1 MILFI
6 RFRIQFFL
14 IWYKLYH
21 KISYKDLLKSLYLFF
36 YSPGYFLPGTF
47 GGEKASAVPRRPARD
62 AKIFI
67 SELFCSSQILQ
78 KLTHVQKSYR
88 SWRLLPKMEEIESF
102 IVFKQAK
109 SQPPALESQNMSDG
123 HDCAKTE
130 RGRPRAKLPEELSI
144 IRYMVKGFSL
154 RHH

>member
-1 MILFI
+1 MIFFI
-6 RFRIQFFL
+6 RFRIQFFPHMIQIVSYDFIQISL
-14 IWYKLYH
+14 
-21 KISYKDLLKSLYLFF
+21 KISQFVF

-47 GGEKASAVPRRPARD
+47 GGEKASAVPRRPASD

-88 SWRLLPKMEEIESF
+88 IWRLLPKMEEIEIF

-109 SQPPALESQNMSDG
+109 PQPPALESQNLS
-123 HDCAKTE
+123 
-130 RGRPRAKLPEELSI
+130 RARNEGAREPK
-144 IRYMVKGFSL
+144 SL
-154 RHH
+154 RNFRSYNTWSKVSHSDISK